1 MWGKGSDERVD
12 QNVNRVLQECIRI
25 QYGRFSA
32 PLLVHSS
39 SSNCRSFPVS
49 NVGRSLVRWRLDNI
63 RCIIPLLRQIQ
74 FLRVLG
80 MKTKIKELREKRNL
94 TQEALAEKV
103 DVTRQTI
110 LFLEKGKYN
119 PSLRLA
125 YKIAKALNSKIGDVF
140 SFEDERL

>member
-1 MWGKGSDERVD
+1 
-12 QNVNRVLQECIRI
+12 
-25 QYGRFSA
+25 
-32 PLLVHSS
+32 
-39 SSNCRSFPVS
+39 
-49 NVGRSLVRWRLDNI
+49 
-63 RCIIPLLRQIQ
+63 
-74 FLRVLG
+74 LRVFG

-125 YKIAKALNSKIGDVF
+125 YRIARVLNSKIEDVF

>member
-1 MWGKGSDERVD
+1 
-12 QNVNRVLQECIRI
+12 
-25 QYGRFSA
+25 
-32 PLLVHSS
+32 
-39 SSNCRSFPVS
+39 
-49 NVGRSLVRWRLDNI
+49 
-63 RCIIPLLRQIQ
+63 
-74 FLRVLG
+74 
-80 MKTKIKELREKRNL
+80 MKTKIKELREKHNL

-125 YKIAKALNSKIGDVF
+125 YKIAKVLNSKIEDIF

>member
-1 MWGKGSDERVD
+1 
-12 QNVNRVLQECIRI
+12 
-25 QYGRFSA
+25 
-32 PLLVHSS
+32 
-39 SSNCRSFPVS
+39 
-49 NVGRSLVRWRLDNI
+49 
-63 RCIIPLLRQIQ
+63 
-74 FLRVLG
+74 

-125 YKIAKALNSKIGDVF
+125 YRIARALNSKIEDVF
-140 SFEDERL
+140 SFEGERL

>member
-1 MWGKGSDERVD
+1 
-12 QNVNRVLQECIRI
+12 
-25 QYGRFSA
+25 
-32 PLLVHSS
+32 
-39 SSNCRSFPVS
+39 
-49 NVGRSLVRWRLDNI
+49 
-63 RCIIPLLRQIQ
+63 
-74 FLRVLG
+74 

-125 YKIAKALNSKIGDVF
+125 HKIAKALNSKIDEIF

>member
-1 MWGKGSDERVD
+1 
-12 QNVNRVLQECIRI
+12 
-25 QYGRFSA
+25 
-32 PLLVHSS
+32 
-39 SSNCRSFPVS
+39 
-49 NVGRSLVRWRLDNI
+49 
-63 RCIIPLLRQIQ
+63 
-74 FLRVLG
+74 

-125 YKIAKALNSKIGDVF
+125 YKISKVLNSKVEEVF
-140 SFEDERL
+140 SFEDERI